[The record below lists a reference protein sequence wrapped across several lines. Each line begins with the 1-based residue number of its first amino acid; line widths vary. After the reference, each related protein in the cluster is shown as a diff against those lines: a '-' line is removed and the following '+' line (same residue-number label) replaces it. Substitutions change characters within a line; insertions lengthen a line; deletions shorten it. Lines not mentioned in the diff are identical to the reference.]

1 MPREATPIQGS
12 NALYAAF
19 FVPLVGAVLMSVI
32 PDWSART
39 ASFAITAG
47 LLNMAFVLIMRRTR
61 TLEKSRKRKVI
72 FGISQFNLFVLFML
86 GIVWRVWDGGLL
98 LAAGLLLLNVVCALV
113 GLKFR
118 RFIFQEAANPL
129 TKTGRIIYTIGLA
142 GAGAA
147 GILGYSLGNILG
159 QSFSGKLPL
168 LLTLAFVPVSIYV
181 LLVIYSAWSKVDDP
195 DWDPTD
201 AKGSFGSGA

>member
-1 MPREATPIQGS
+1 MPREARPARSS

-32 PDWSART
+32 PAWSPRT
-39 ASFAITAG
+39 AWFAITAG
-47 LLNMAFVLIMRRTR
+47 VLNMAFVLIMRRTR

-98 LAAGLLLLNVVCALV
+98 LAAGLLLLNVVCAFV
-113 GLKFR
+113 GLRFR
-118 RFIFQEAANPL
+118 RFIFQEAANPQ

-147 GILGYSLGNILG
+147 GILGYSLGNLLG
-159 QSFSGKLPL
+159 ERFAGKLPL
-168 LLTLAFVPVSIYV
+168 FLTLAFVPVSMYV

-195 DWDPTD
+195 DWDPMD
-201 AKGSFGSGA
+201 AKGSFRSGA